1 MSEEREPKEKPV
13 EPAPPPDG
21 GPAGSADSGGIPP
34 EAPGGD
40 RAELAELRE
49 KAAKADEY
57 LDLARRARADFL
69 NYQDRVRREKQEWT
83 RQAVEGFLRDFL
95 PAIDSFGLARFED
108 PKFLEAL
115 RIIEKEF
122 LRVLAKNGV
131 MPIDTAGKVF
141 DPVYHEAV
149 AVEEA
154 AGKPDGAILGEVRRG
169 WMVEGHVLRP
179 ASVRIARSPGPEG
192 GA

>member
-1 MSEEREPKEKPV
+1 MSEEREPKE
-13 EPAPPPDG
+13 
-21 GPAGSADSGGIPP
+21 GPAGPSGAADSGGVPP
-34 EAPGGD
+34 ETPGG
-40 RAELAELRE
+40 ELAELRE

-131 MPIDTAGKVF
+131 MPIDTAGKAF